1 MVRSALQQQ
10 KQQQK
15 QQQLQLLDKM
25 TQMQHQHQHQQQ
37 LLQLQ
42 QSQSLQH
49 SQQQQITPGSLSSMD
64 PKLLKKRK
72 FRSLSEALL
81 PSTGLGSN
89 SNTSSRS
96 SSSSSISSNS
106 TSSNSNGN
114 ESVSSGSSSNISMN
128 NGSELSI
135 LNRSNNCTVNNPLSD
150 NDQNPVDHIHFKAE
164 PNVDFGSISQR
175 PSKKQMLNA
184 QSPTKPAIDFNV
196 LQALQNQNNFTSR
209 QSQFWMNVN
218 LHSM

>member
-1 MVRSALQQQ
+1 
-10 KQQQK
+10 
-15 QQQLQLLDKM
+15 M
-25 TQMQHQHQHQQQ
+25 TQMQHQQQHQQQ

-81 PSTGLGSN
+81 PSTGFGSN
-89 SNTSSRS
+89 SSTSSRS

-128 NGSELSI
+128 NGSEISI
-135 LNRSNNCTVNNPLSD
+135 LNRSNNCTVD
-150 NDQNPVDHIHFKAE
+150 NDQSPVQDHIHFKTE

-184 QSPTKPAIDFNV
+184 QSPTKPAIDLNV
-196 LQALQNQNNFTSR
+196 LQALQSQNNFTSR
-209 QSQFWMNVN
+209 QSQF
-218 LHSM
+218 